1 MTAPLV
7 ILDRDG
13 VLNRDLPQSVT
24 RLEDFEIL
32 DGAPEAV
39 AALTIAGYRVAIATN
54 QACVG
59 RGELAPATLRE
70 IHRRLRTA
78 VAEAGGRID
87 AIYVCPEAA
96 GDANDRRKP
105 GPGMLREA
113 LADFGADA
121 PDVWFVGDS
130 LGDLEAAG
138 AIGCRAALVRTGK
151 GAEVLAKGLPAQA
164 GAVALFDKLYD
175 FAQHVAGERD

>member
-1 MTAPLV
+1 MSAPLV

-24 RLEDFEIL
+24 RIEDFEIL
-32 DGAPEAV
+32 DGAPAAV
-39 AALTIAGYRVAIATN
+39 AMLSKAGYRVAIATN

-70 IHRRLRTA
+70 IHRRLRDA
-78 VAEAGGRID
+78 VNEAGGRID

-105 GPGMLREA
+105 GAGMLREA
-113 LADFGADA
+113 LTDFGAEA

-151 GAEVLAKGLPAQA
+151 GAELLAKGLPAKVGQV
-164 GAVALFDKLYD
+164 AVFDNLSA
-175 FAQHVAGERD
+175 FAQHAAGRRD

>member
-1 MTAPLV
+1 MADKLV

-32 DGAPEAV
+32 DTAPAAV
-39 AALTIAGYRVAIATN
+39 AALTRAGYRVAIATN

-70 IHRRLRTA
+70 IHRRLREA
-78 VAEAGGRID
+78 VVAAGGRID

-96 GDANDRRKP
+96 ADANDRRKP

-113 LADFGADA
+113 LSDFGAEA
-121 PDVWFVGDS
+121 SEVWFVGDS
-130 LGDLEAAG
+130 RGDLEAAA
-138 AIGCRAALVRTGK
+138 AIGCRPALVRTGK
-151 GAEVLAKGLPAQA
+151 GDDVLARGIP
-164 GAVALFDKLYD
+164 DKLGPVAVFD
-175 FAQHVAGERD
+175 NLSGFAQNVAGGRD